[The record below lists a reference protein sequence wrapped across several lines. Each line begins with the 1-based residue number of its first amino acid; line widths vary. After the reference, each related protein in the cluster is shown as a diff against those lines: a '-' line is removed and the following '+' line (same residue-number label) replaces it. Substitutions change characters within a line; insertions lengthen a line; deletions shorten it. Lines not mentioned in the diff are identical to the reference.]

1 MDKVQDMNNSFNH
14 GLTITER
21 KNLIISG
28 VKKIESF
35 DNEEFL
41 METTLGFLVIK
52 GSELEIIKLDTYQG
66 NVSIKGRVDSLM
78 YLDENLKKD
87 KDSSLLNK
95 LFKWYFLRK
104 FYRLFILFF
113 MVYSFFLCWK
123 LIIKFYIMENLFI
136 VLWFPFYLLY
146 LYLYYILLFL

>member
-1 MDKVQDMNNSFNH
+1 MDKVQEMNNSFNH

-52 GSELEIIKLDTYQG
+52 GDELEIVKLDTYQG
-66 NVSIKGRVDSLM
+66 NVSIKGRIDSLM
-78 YLDENLKKD
+78 YLDETLKKE
-87 KDSSLLNK
+87 KDNSLFNK
-95 LFKWYFLRK
+95 LFKWHFLFR
-104 FYRLFILFF
+104 FYHLFILFF
-113 MVYSFFLCWK
+113 MVLYFMCYLK
-123 LIIKFYIMENLFI
+123 LIINFCI
-136 VLWFPFYLLY
+136 
-146 LYLYYILLFL
+146 

>member
-66 NVSIKGRVDSLM
+66 NVSIKGRIDSLM
-78 YLDENLKKD
+78 YLDNVNGKKN
-87 KDSSLLNK
+87 KDDSLLNK
-95 LFKWYFLRK
+95 LFK
-104 FYRLFILFF
+104 
-113 MVYSFFLCWK
+113 
-123 LIIKFYIMENLFI
+123 
-136 VLWFPFYLLY
+136 
-146 LYLYYILLFL
+146 

>member
-14 GLTITER
+14 GLTIKER

-95 LFKWYFLRK
+95 LFK
-104 FYRLFILFF
+104 
-113 MVYSFFLCWK
+113 
-123 LIIKFYIMENLFI
+123 
-136 VLWFPFYLLY
+136 
-146 LYLYYILLFL
+146 

>member
-52 GSELEIIKLDTYQG
+52 GSELEII
-66 NVSIKGRVDSLM
+66 
-78 YLDENLKKD
+78 
-87 KDSSLLNK
+87 
-95 LFKWYFLRK
+95 
-104 FYRLFILFF
+104 
-113 MVYSFFLCWK
+113 
-123 LIIKFYIMENLFI
+123 
-136 VLWFPFYLLY
+136 
-146 LYLYYILLFL
+146 